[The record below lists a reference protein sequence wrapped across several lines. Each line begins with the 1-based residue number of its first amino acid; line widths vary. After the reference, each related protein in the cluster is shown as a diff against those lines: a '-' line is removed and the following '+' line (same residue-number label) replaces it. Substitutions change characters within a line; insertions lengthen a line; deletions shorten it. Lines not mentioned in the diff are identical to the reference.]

1 LSPLFRT
8 SPTPP
13 AGQRSFRTHRHVLDN
28 GLRVLLVENAT
39 IPAISLNINVLAGA
53 RIEAEELAGTAVMVS
68 RLLDEGTRTRT
79 SLELADAIESVGGA
93 IDCDG
98 SHERVAIFLGVLN
111 KDIDL
116 GLDLVSDILMNPS
129 FAEAAVQKETDRTLA
144 EIRSVVDRPQVL
156 AGWEFNE
163 LIYGTHPLHRPSHGY
178 PSTIEKLGP
187 DDLRQFHHEQFI
199 PNNAILSAVGDFDA
213 DEMLTKIAAIF
224 GDWKQREVK
233 SPNIPPPTRQQE
245 IRKKF
250 VQVPSKQAHIFFG
263 HLGVERRNPD
273 FYALQVMDTIL
284 GGGAGLTSRIPRK
297 LRDEQGLAYTTFARI
312 TSSAGTDPGKFLA
325 YIGTSPEN
333 IHKALDGFK
342 DEISRI
348 IAEPV
353 DPEELSDAKAYLTG
367 SFVFAFESNSQITR
381 FLTNAEVYGLG
392 FDYLEKYP
400 TYINSV
406 SIEDISRV
414 AAEYLDTE
422 HYTLVI
428 AGPED
433 PFKDSENHG

>member
-1 LSPLFRT
+1 MKQSRRT
-8 SPTPP
+8 PSTPP
-13 AGQRSFRTHRHVLDN
+13 RQQRSFATERHVLDN
-28 GLRVLLVENAT
+28 GLRVLLVENST
-39 IPAISLNINVLAGA
+39 IPAISLSLNLLTGARNETEDLAGS
-53 RIEAEELAGTAVMVS
+53 AVMVS
-68 RLLDEGTRTRT
+68 RLLDEGTKTRS
-79 SLELADAIESVGGA
+79 SLEIADAIESVGGA
-93 IDCDG
+93 IECDG
-98 SHERVAIFLGVLN
+98 SHERVAAFLEVLS

-116 GLDLVSDILMNPS
+116 GLDLVGDILMNPA
-129 FAEAAVQKETDRTLA
+129 FAEEAVEKERERTLA
-144 EIRSVVDRPQVL
+144 EIRSIQDRPQVL

-178 PSTIEKLGP
+178 PSTIEKIASEA
-187 DDLRQFHHEQFI
+187 LRNFHQEQFA

-213 DEMLTKIAAIF
+213 EEMLAKLEATF
-224 GDWKQREVK
+224 GDWEQRGIVSPEVT
-233 SPNIPPPTRQQE
+233 PPTRQRE

-250 VQVPSKQAHIFFG
+250 VRVASKQAHILFG
-263 HLGVERRNPD
+263 HLGIERRNPD

-312 TSSAGTDPGKFLA
+312 TSSAGIDPGKFLA

-333 IHKALDGFK
+333 IHLAISGFK
-342 DEISRI
+342 GEIDRI
-348 IAEPV
+348 VREPV
-353 DPEELSDAKAYLTG
+353 DPEELEDAKAYLTG

-400 TYINSV
+400 TYINDV
-406 SIEDISRV
+406 TVEDISRV
-414 AAEYLDTE
+414 AGQYLDTE

-433 PFKDSENHG
+433 PFDHGEGDG